1 MFFNFTSRVDS
12 HDGSRQGFAAA
23 SVMAHGCSKHLFLL
37 FLMPGSRQYQ
47 PMLQLIGPNPID
59 PDHLTADERL
69 SEVASIL
76 ATGVLRLG
84 LRQRSSQTS
93 VMDAKSSL
101 HCVAEESVCGSDRN
115 RSIR

>member
-1 MFFNFTSRVDS
+1 MQPTSITK
-12 HDGSRQGFAAA
+12 
-23 SVMAHGCSKHLFLL
+23 HG
-37 FLMPGSRQYQ
+37 
-47 PMLQLIGPNPID
+47 ITGPNPIH

-76 ATGVLRLG
+76 ATAVLRLE
-84 LRQRSSQTS
+84 LRNRSSQTS
-93 VMDAKSSL
+93 VINAKSSL